1 MKIPAHLAGL
11 AILASFAATHVQAS
25 VATFDSA
32 VSFGT
37 AASGMT
43 TYGFDGITVPEPGC
57 SGCAYG
63 PQTVGGVTFDS
74 TGAPFVV
81 AGQADRYGGV
91 QFFSGQSSDL
101 RPSDVIVTLAG
112 TYAIGFTYGAY
123 VTDPGTPVTIT
134 LNTGDV
140 FTRLLPPVS
149 GVDTNFL
156 GFVSTT
162 PITSIT
168 FATIDNVP
176 AAPPYAYSMDIV
188 SFTTAAPVPEP
199 AEWAL
204 MACGLGAVAFL
215 ARRKKRINV
224 V

>member
-1 MKIPAHLAGL
+1 MKTPTHLAGL
-11 AILASFAATHVQAS
+11 AILALCAGTHVQAS
-25 VATFDSA
+25 VMAFDTSD
-32 VSFGT
+32 SFGA
-37 AASGMT
+37 AASGTT
-43 TYGFDGITVPEPGC
+43 TYGFDGISVAGPGC

-74 TGAPFVV
+74 NVNPLVV
-81 AGQADRYGGV
+81 AGEPARYGGV

-123 VTDPGTPVTIT
+123 VTDPGSPVTIT

-140 FTRLLPPVS
+140 FTRFLPPS
-149 GVDTNFL
+149 AGVDTNFL

-168 FATIDNVP
+168 FKTIDNVSTP
-176 AAPPYAYSMDIV
+176 PPYAYSMDIV
-188 SFTTAAPVPEP
+188 SFRTAAPVPEP
-199 AEWAL
+199 AGWAL
-204 MACGLGAVAFL
+204 MACGLAAVAS
-215 ARRKKRINV
+215 ATRRRKRSDAA
-224 V
+224 